1 MRKITGEEGNR
12 MKKFSIDMTIREA
25 LNHPVGIGL
34 YALMCTGTIFM
45 MVEAINRACT
55 KYEDRL
61 TLKCAKEI
69 MDDLDKKFTVE
80 YEDCEEDE
88 N

>member
-1 MRKITGEEGNR
+1 
-12 MKKFSIDMTIREA
+12 MKKFTIDMSIREA

-45 MVEAINRACT
+45 MVEVINRACT
-55 KYEDRL
+55 KYADHL
-61 TLKCAKEI
+61 TLKHAKEI
-69 MDDLDKKFTVE
+69 TDDLDEKFTVTYEE
-80 YEDCEEDE
+80 YEEGE

>member
-1 MRKITGEEGNR
+1 

-34 YALMCTGTIFM
+34 YALMCTGTIF
-45 MVEAINRACT
+45 AIKEVVDSAC
-55 KYEDRL
+55 KVYEKHV
-61 TLKCAKEI
+61 TLKCAREI
-69 MDDLDKKFTVE
+69 MDDIDEKFSPKF
-80 YEDCEEDE
+80 EEDE

>member
-1 MRKITGEEGNR
+1 
-12 MKKFSIDMTIREA
+12 MKKFSIDMSIREA

-45 MVEAINRACT
+45 MAEVINRACT
-55 KYEDRL
+55 KYADHL
-61 TLKCAKEI
+61 TMKCAKEI
-69 MDDLDKKFTVE
+69 MDDINEKFTVE
-80 YEDCEEDE
+80 YEECEEDE

>member
-1 MRKITGEEGNR
+1 
-12 MKKFSIDMTIREA
+12 MKKFSFDMTIREA

-45 MVEAINRACT
+45 MAEVINRACT

-61 TLKCAKEI
+61 TLKCAREI
-69 MDDLDKKFTVE
+69 MDNINEKFTPKCE
-80 YEDCEEDE
+80 ECEEDE

>member
-1 MRKITGEEGNR
+1 

-45 MVEAINRACT
+45 MVEAINRACGA
-55 KYEDRL
+55 YEDRL
-61 TLKCAKEI
+61 VMKHAKEI
-69 MDDLDKKFTVE
+69 MDDLDEKFTVE

>member
-1 MRKITGEEGNR
+1 

-25 LNHPVGIGL
+25 LNHPVGIGI
-34 YALMCTGTIFM
+34 YALLCTGTIFM
-45 MVEAINRACT
+45 IKEIVERGCAA
-55 KYEDRL
+55 YEDRL

>member
-1 MRKITGEEGNR
+1 
-12 MKKFSIDMTIREA
+12 MKKFNIDMSIREA

-45 MVEAINRACT
+45 MAEVINRACT

-61 TLKCAKEI
+61 VLKHVKEI
-69 MDDLDKKFTVE
+69 MDDIDEKFTPK
-80 YEDCEEDE
+80 CEEDE